1 MTSDNI
7 FTRIRKYFNQ
17 FNWYFWFP
25 YPISW
30 VRTILLIPVALPG
43 TRLILIGFGGSTISL
58 MANSL
63 ELLIFFLIFGLI
75 LPIVILS
82 FLYHFIWFIWQKE
95 NKKRKLPSWLPSRK
109 SLWEGFY
116 ATVTIGISF
125 SLIFIIFLGL
135 SLVSCKLSY
144 QSEEMIGRCSG
155 RFLGSAFGS
164 ILRQIESNTFQEK
177 PWFFIWFTISL
188 YIYQVEYLVKQQI
201 LRNLRKKYIDKRQK
215 I

>member
-7 FTRIRKYFNQ
+7 FTRIRKNFDQ
-17 FNWYFWFP
+17 FSWYFWFP

-58 MANSL
+58 ITNNL
-63 ELLIFFLIFGLI
+63 ELLIFFLFSGFI

-95 NKKRKLPSWLPSRK
+95 NKKRKFPYWLPSRK

-116 ATVTIGISF
+116 ATVVICISF

-135 SLVSCKLSY
+135 SLVSCQLSY
-144 QSEEMIGRCSG
+144 QSEDMIGRCSG
-155 RFLGSAFGS
+155 RFLGNAFGP
-164 ILRQIESNTFQEK
+164 ILRQVENNSFQDK
-177 PWFFIWFTISL
+177 PWFFIWFAISL
-188 YIYQVEYLVKQQI
+188 YIYQVEYLMKQRI
-201 LRNLRKKYIDKRQK
+201 LPNLKKKYVNKRK
-215 I
+215 NY